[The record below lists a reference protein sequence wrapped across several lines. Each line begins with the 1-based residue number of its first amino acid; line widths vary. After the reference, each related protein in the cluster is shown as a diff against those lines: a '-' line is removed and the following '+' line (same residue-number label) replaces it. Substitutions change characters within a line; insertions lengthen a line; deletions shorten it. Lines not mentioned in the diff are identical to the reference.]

1 MSSPEEILQLQLGDI
16 IQIESPTNDKFNDRI
31 FLITYID
38 QQQIE
43 IQDIESLSKTTL
55 LLSQDGGLEDESVDG
70 ISLLSRDKEEGYARQ
85 HGLIP
90 KTWVTLTF
98 GGDLPAIFTGE
109 ISNLEEDMIEITTYP
124 EKQTIYIDFAYK
136 GIPKNLPIK
145 SIEIRDPPDLEI
157 LQGEGLVSP
166 PGVAEGETEALVR
179 VPAIKQQIQQFIIQA
194 DDITF
199 GDELGAITQE
209 VQVGDSYERFGI
221 QTQTNDLLDELLA
234 TIPNQERTT
243 RVLNNIHQMIERYK
257 ELRMAFSTKDEY
269 GNPMNPITK
278 GANYKPLVETLK
290 TLNRRLAWIL
300 PVVKNKKKV
309 YDVDEA
315 DAEDVD
321 DIINMTMAESQIQE
335 TDAYEKYTN
344 NEIPDSEN
352 KYAYLLKETHQF
364 GIPYE
369 NPDGGSEDFITRQR
383 VEADISVLVDNLDDF
398 YSSVAAKDNL
408 SRKRYLMTKY
418 NLGLSKLETITE
430 QGSKP
435 YNKKVMATPNNK
447 VYIKSLVL
455 LPEHAVRH
463 SRVELPGSSI
473 LLKTI
478 LNQERFNYY
487 QRFTKE
493 TTLNTQV
500 IESFETPIQ
509 HTFLQSAT
517 EILLDDSLQ
526 SDENKYHRYL
536 ESVVP
541 KTRTI
546 FEMVKKYIEEKLTL
560 SEVVK
565 ELEPFMVYND
575 DLTYRQYSEMVSF
588 IKTKIA
594 DYKKGIVA
602 KNRDFRNLVSGKKF
616 ADKTWYSLFNILQKE
631 RKEVLEVFYGLQM
644 RNYTSSENYSRIMNL
659 DSGRLFLTALAIENL
674 VLMTPVDIK
683 EMFERSHV
691 DVKDAER
698 AEDATQR
705 EKSCQKFTLVKRY
718 LELDELLED
727 NGKTVFVDKNLDQT
741 HYDIVEE
748 YGVERESMSP
758 DEFTQFLKD
767 RLMENVGLSDEEARK
782 DAEAMVM
789 GKRVVEDGQFAS
801 LEIDGGEKT
810 YYYKRNGAQWERD
823 ESIPEVKMDEKMFC
837 NLQKDCVDAKDSC
850 SDTST
855 AELQTESHSLE
866 KLIKE
871 FDIKYEVS
879 SEELARLLQ
888 NRFAYLKH
896 RITIRK
902 KLNVEE
908 KYKYNDA
915 HLRMGLKVTEE
926 DTVPV
931 SPYAQLRDAILGQPD
946 FVKRNNDIVRFYGM
960 FLRGANEDT
969 EDRFWFYCHETNLK
983 LLPVFIYTL
992 ASTFVQDQYNYV
1004 RALDRIC
1011 AIQGKLSDDGNAW
1024 VDEHSGYVIKTVEF
1038 NTEEGYD
1045 DGGFKA
1051 QTRDLLQDDLRSLRG
1066 AELEKKFSDP
1076 NAEKISNVIQSMA
1089 GFMGF
1094 SVEPMQEFIIRNTLL
1109 ITGRIVPSEDEYD
1122 KKRDALAKK
1131 GKKIPEYKD
1140 AYHTSMLLV
1149 AFCYFLVGIQTAV
1162 PSIRTKKQFPGCK
1175 KSFEGFPLDGSGDDS
1190 GLTYVACVAN
1200 KIKSGVAP
1208 WNVLK
1213 KMNSTGIAKRMKDLI
1228 NKFIVP
1234 DSSVQTMFNEK
1245 RVYLQ
1250 QSDDEMVPGELDIVA
1265 WQTFLP
1271 PLRPIA
1277 TIPREEIS
1285 AEFKEELIRNI
1296 RAGKSAQEKQINAI
1310 VANMIHYPMVIIEE
1324 IQKVIS
1330 KEVPL
1335 LTNIASEAF
1344 LENSCCIDSEERTTI
1359 EYFME
1364 RVPALRKYNEFVK
1377 QLHGIYSDIKAIA
1390 MAPRIFSPT
1399 NTRRVYPALSNTFSK
1414 KTIYRAFIHYCK
1426 FGTLFPVPDAIQ
1438 AVCMTKPED
1447 FSLFDSLSTQIKT
1460 LEEDGK
1466 NFTLEDLQRLLY
1478 IVDRE
1483 NIIRVS
1489 LYEDEKSS
1497 LERMRDYLGEETM
1510 VIPERL
1516 HGLLRGVVDTF
1527 DLNVSEPTREMKALT
1542 NYLDREITDLKTS
1555 LVVFLQR
1562 NSKLSK
1568 RKFNQTMEVLQTTS
1582 WKSGHDED
1590 DAVNLRGI
1598 DAMKNWIYELTQVFP
1613 NMVVNE
1619 VDYDAVTFP
1628 KHWRKG
1634 LSERH
1639 INDLRGIV
1647 QNYYR
1652 TFTQFY
1658 GNEVLTPLMKQIT
1671 GRTQMWRDF
1680 VNVLPIF
1687 ERIEREGNIP
1697 TLNTGMVEQL
1707 VTYTLLKCY
1716 MIYIEVIG
1724 ETTQLGMP
1732 VAGEGGTVAEEF
1744 VATTAE
1750 EVVNEEIG
1758 NISEIDIIAGE
1769 KLQRSEQ
1776 MASYLIE
1783 ITNVFNT
1790 TKKLLN
1796 YSYKDVIYRV
1806 NVSKEKEKDQFT
1818 KRLKDLSDEE
1828 REIENLMK
1836 NHKLGEWSKGLSK
1849 GVTQYEKDTYDEER
1863 RAMERVIELE
1873 RHVGKQDFVSDMNRA
1888 IYMDE
1893 AAEEAH
1899 RAAQIEAEEM
1909 RIEYMGEDAE
1919 YEDMGMDGDEQF
1931 Y

>member
-16 IQIESPTNDKFNDRI
+16 IQIESPTNDKFNDNI

-38 QQQIE
+38 NQQIE
-43 IQDIESLSKTTL
+43 VQDIDSLAKTTL
-55 LLSQDGGLEDESVDG
+55 LLSEDGGLEDETIDS

-85 HGLIP
+85 HGLVP

-109 ISNLEEDMIEITTYP
+109 ITNLEEDMIEIKTYP
-124 EKQTIYIDFAYK
+124 EKQVIYIDFAYK
-136 GIPKNLPIK
+136 GLPKTLPIK
-145 SIEIRDPPDLEI
+145 SIDIRDPPDLEI
-157 LQGEGLVSP
+157 L
-166 PGVAEGETEALVR
+166 EGEEVTMPPEKEETEGAVP
-179 VPAIKQQIQQFIIQA
+179 VPAVKQQIQQFIIQA

-199 GDELGAITQE
+199 GEDLGAITQE
-209 VQVGDSYERFGI
+209 VQIGKSYERFGI

-243 RVLNNIHQMIERYK
+243 RVLNTIHKMIERYK
-257 ELRMAFSTKDEY
+257 ELRMLFSTKDEY
-269 GNPMNPITK
+269 GNPLNPITK
-278 GANYKPLVETLK
+278 GANYKPLVDTLRN
-290 TLNRRLAWIL
+290 LNRRLAWIL
-300 PVVKNKKKV
+300 PVVKNKKKI

-315 DAEDVD
+315 DAEVVD
-321 DIINMTMAESQIQE
+321 DIVNMTMAESQIQE

-352 KYAYLLKETHQF
+352 KYGYLLKETHDF

-369 NPDGGSEDFITRQR
+369 NPDGDAEDFITRQR
-383 VEADISVLVDNLDDF
+383 VEADIAVLVDNLDDF
-398 YSSVAAKDNL
+398 YSSVVAKDNL

-418 NLGLSKLETITE
+418 NIGLSKLETVVE
-430 QGSKP
+430 AGSKP

-478 LNQERFNYY
+478 LNKERFNYY

-493 TTLNTQV
+493 TSVNTQV

-526 SDENKYHRYL
+526 SEEDKYDRYL
-536 ESVVP
+536 NSVVP
-541 KTRTI
+541 KTRTL
-546 FEMVKKYIEEKLTL
+546 FEMVKKYIDEKLTL

-575 DLTYRQYSEMVSF
+575 DLTYRQYREIVAF
-588 IKTKIA
+588 IKIKIA

-602 KNRDFRNLVSGKKF
+602 KSRDFRSLVSGKKF

-644 RNYTSSENYSRIMNL
+644 RNYTSSENYSRIMSL

-674 VLMTPVDIK
+674 MLMTPVDIK
-683 EMFERSHV
+683 EMFERDHV
-691 DVKDAER
+691 DIKNAEMTQEAKDKEA
-698 AEDATQR
+698 
-705 EKSCQKFTLVKRY
+705 KCQKFTLVKRY

-741 HYDIVEE
+741 RYDIVEE
-748 YGVERESMSP
+748 YLSEREAMSP
-758 DEFTQFLKD
+758 EEFTEFLKE
-767 RLMENVGLSDEEARK
+767 RLVDNIGLSEEQARK
-782 DAEAMVM
+782 DAAAMVM
-789 GKRVVEDGQFAS
+789 GKRPVEDGEYCS

-810 YYYKRNGAQWERD
+810 YYYKRNGSQWERD
-823 ESIPEVKMDEKMFC
+823 ESIPDVKMDEKMFC
-837 NLQKDCVDAKDSC
+837 NLQPDCADTSDSC
-850 SDTST
+850 NDLTNT
-855 AELQTESHSLE
+855 ELQTEGHSLE

-871 FDIKYEVS
+871 FDIRYEVS

-888 NRFAYLKH
+888 NRFLYLKN

-908 KYKYNDA
+908 TYKYNDA
-915 HLRMGLKVTEE
+915 HLRIALKVKEE
-926 DTVPV
+926 EPVPV

-946 FVKRNNDIVRFYGM
+946 FVKRNNDIVRFYTM
-960 FLRGANEDT
+960 FLREANDDT
-969 EDRFWFYCHETNLK
+969 EDKFWFYCRETNLK
-983 LLPVFIYTL
+983 LFPVFIYTL
-992 ASTFVQDQYNYV
+992 ASAFIQDQYSYV
-1004 RALDRIC
+1004 RVLDRLC
-1011 AIQGKLSDDGNAW
+1011 ATQGKLSDDGNAW
-1024 VDEHSGYVIKTVEF
+1024 VDEHSGYIIKTVEF

-1045 DGGFKA
+1045 DGGFKT
-1051 QTRDLLQDDLRSLRG
+1051 QTRDLLQDDLRTLRG
-1066 AELEKKFSDP
+1066 AELERKFSDP
-1076 NAEKISNVIQSMA
+1076 NAEKISNVVQSMA
-1089 GFMGF
+1089 GYMGF
-1094 SVEPMQEFIIRNTLL
+1094 SVEPMQEFIIRNTLI
-1109 ITGRIVPSEDEYD
+1109 ITARILPSEDEYD

-1140 AYHTSMLLV
+1140 AYNTSMLLV
-1149 AFCYFLVGIQTAV
+1149 VFCYFLVGIQTAV

-1228 NKFIVP
+1228 NKYIVP
-1234 DSSVQTMFNEK
+1234 DASIQTIFNEK

-1250 QSDDEMVPGELDIVA
+1250 QADDDMVPGELDIVS

-1296 RAGKSAQEKQINAI
+1296 RAGKSAQEGQLNAI
-1310 VANMIHYPMVIIEE
+1310 VANMIHYPMVMIEE
-1324 IQKVIS
+1324 IQKIVS

-1335 LTNIASEAF
+1335 LTNVASEAF

-1359 EYFME
+1359 NYFMN
-1364 RVPALRKYNEFVK
+1364 RVPALRKYNDFVK
-1377 QLHGIYSDIKAIA
+1377 QLHTIYSDIKDIA
-1390 MAPRIFSPT
+1390 LAPRIFSPT
-1399 NTRRVYPALSNTFSK
+1399 NTRRVYPALSNNFSK

-1426 FGTLFPVPDAIQ
+1426 FGTLFPVPENIQ
-1438 AVCMTKPED
+1438 AVCMTKTQD

-1483 NIIRVS
+1483 NIISVS
-1489 LYEDEKSS
+1489 LYDDEKSS
-1497 LERMRDYLGEETM
+1497 LERMRDYLDEGVM

-1516 HGLLRGVVDTF
+1516 HDTLKAVVDTF
-1527 DLNVSEPTREMKALT
+1527 DLNVDEPTREMKSLI
-1542 NYLDREITDLKTS
+1542 NYLDREINDMKTS
-1555 LVVFLQR
+1555 LIVFLQQ

-1568 RKFNQTMEVLQTTS
+1568 RNFNQIMEVLQTTA
-1582 WKSGHDED
+1582 WKAAHGEE
-1590 DAVNLRGI
+1590 DAVNIRGI

-1613 NMVVNE
+1613 NMVANE
-1619 VDYDAVTFP
+1619 VDYDGVTFP
-1628 KHWRKG
+1628 GHWRKG

-1647 QNYYR
+1647 QNYYK

-1671 GRTQMWRDF
+1671 GRTQLWRDF

-1687 ERIEREGNIP
+1687 ERIERDGNIP
-1697 TLNTGMVEQL
+1697 TLNTGIVEQL
-1707 VTYTLLKCY
+1707 VTYSLLKCY
-1716 MIYIEVIG
+1716 MTYVEVIS

-1732 VAGEGGTVAEEF
+1732 VAGGGGTVTEEF

-1769 KLQRSEQ
+1769 KLQRSEL
-1776 MASYLIE
+1776 MAAYLIE
-1783 ITNVFNT
+1783 ITNVFNS

-1796 YSYKDVIYRV
+1796 YSYEDVIYRV

-1863 RAMERVIELE
+1863 KAMERIIELE
-1873 RHVGKQDFVSDMNRA
+1873 RQVGKQDFVSDMNRA
-1888 IYMDE
+1888 IYVDE
-1893 AAEEAH
+1893 AAEQAQ
-1899 RAAQIEAEEM
+1899 RAAQIEAEEL

-1919 YEDMGMDGDEQF
+1919 YEDMGMDGDEIF